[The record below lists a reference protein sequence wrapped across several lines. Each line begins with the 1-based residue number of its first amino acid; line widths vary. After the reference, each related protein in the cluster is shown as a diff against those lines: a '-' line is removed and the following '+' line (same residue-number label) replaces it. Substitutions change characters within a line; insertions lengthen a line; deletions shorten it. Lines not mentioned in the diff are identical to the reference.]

1 MLTSYI
7 TWFPRCIT
15 NIMDSWGQ
23 IVPTWFLLACC
34 STVLFYLYGIQTHK
48 FWKNLGVRGPPPV
61 PFFGNI
67 PELFDPAV
75 GFRAAA
81 KRWQG
86 IYGRVFGVFFF
97 RKPVLVVT
105 DPEVIKQ
112 ILIKDFNVFV
122 DRYFVGEGKLQNPLI
137 RLTVFFAQ
145 GTTWRRLRKMMTPS
159 FSSAK
164 LRFLTSGV
172 NKMAKQLSDYLY
184 TSAVEGRPLEAKWVF
199 GAYILDVSAAMTFGL
214 DLDSLNNLEGP
225 FIQRAKSLVTVDR
238 AIQFKLT
245 LAGIFPAC
253 LPLLEFFNI
262 GYFKYTD
269 ICFFRDNLRALVRE
283 RVSQAERR
291 DDFLQLLLEAE
302 FKGSKEDG
310 CTISGSKLSQDEIV
324 AQALLF
330 IIAGY
335 DGSSGALQFL
345 YYQLARHQ
353 EVQAKILQEILDEV
367 GEDQE
372 PTYENCQN
380 LHYTEAAIE
389 ETLRM
394 YPPIL
399 LLLRNC
405 TKDTELGGTF
415 IPAGTGVIVP
425 NFNIGRDPELFHDP
439 EEFKPERFLGDA
451 RLAINPATFVAFG
464 LGPRQCIGLRFAML
478 QVKLALVYTLRKVAI
493 VSASPE
499 VLETED
505 FTGVLTPKIPI
516 MLSLAPRDLN

>member
-1 MLTSYI
+1 MYFKRL
-7 TWFPRCIT
+7 F
-15 NIMDSWGQ
+15 
-23 IVPTWFLLACC
+23 CC
-34 STVLFYLYGIQTHK
+34 FRYGVQTHK
-48 FWKNLGVRGPPPV
+48 YWKKLEVRGPPPV

-75 GFRAAA
+75 GFRAAV

-86 IYGRVFGVFFF
+86 IYGRVFGIFFF

-112 ILIKDFNVFV
+112 ILIKDFNMYV
-122 DRYFVGEGKLQNPLI
+122 DRYVVGEGKLQNPLLQ
-137 RLTVFFAQ
+137 LTVFFAQ
-145 GTTWRRLRKMMTPS
+145 GSTWRRLRKMMTPS
-159 FSSAK
+159 FSGTK
-164 LRFLTSGV
+164 LRFLTARV
-172 NKMAKQLSDYLY
+172 NKMARQLSDHLHS
-184 TSAVEGRPLEAKWVF
+184 SAVEGRPLEAKWVF

-214 DLDSLNNLEGP
+214 DLNSLSNLEGT

-238 AIQFKLT
+238 AIQLKLA
-245 LAGIFPAC
+245 LVGIFPAC
-253 LPLLEFFNI
+253 LPLLRFFNI

-269 ICFFRDNLRALVRE
+269 VCFFRDNLRALVRE
-283 RVSQAERR
+283 RVSQAEAC

-302 FKGSKEDG
+302 FKDTREEGFAMP
-310 CTISGSKLSQDEIV
+310 GSKLSEDEIV

-345 YYQLARHQ
+345 YYQLAKHQ
-353 EVQAKILQEILDEV
+353 DVQMNVVREILDEI
-367 GEDQE
+367 GEDEDDE
-372 PTYENCQN
+372 PTYEKCQS
-380 LHYTEAAIE
+380 LHYTEAVIE

-405 TKDTELGGTF
+405 TKDTKLGDTSV
-415 IPAGTGVIVP
+415 PAGTGVIIP
-425 NFNIGRDPELFHDP
+425 NFNIGRDPELFDDP
-439 EEFKPERFLGDA
+439 EEFRPERFLGDS
-451 RLAINPATFVAFG
+451 RLSVNPATFLAFG

-478 QVKLALVYTLRKVAI
+478 QIKLALIYTLRKVAI
-493 VSASPE
+493 VDASPD

-505 FTGVLTPKIPI
+505 FTGVLTPKVPI
-516 MLSLAPRDLN
+516 KLSLAPRCPVDS